1 MNEEEKKAIKRI
13 YDVTHNSDGSHV
25 YYIDID
31 DVANTEEDLESC
43 EAFCKAIDTVLNLT
57 DKKNKVID
65 EIRCEFLKY
74 DWKNSNNKQ
83 VYNQLKSLYNAIF
96 RKVEEDE

>member
-1 MNEEEKKAIKRI
+1 MNEEEKKAIENLKTEYEKLIKEGNILFPLYKSDAKRLI
-13 YDVTHNSDGSHV
+13 NL
-25 YYIDID
+25 ID
-31 DVANTEEDLESC
+31 
-43 EAFCKAIDTVLNLT
+43 KQ
-57 DKKNKVID
+57 NKVID

-74 DWKNSNNKQ
+74 DLKNSNNKQ